1 MIFFYC
7 RAEDMELGWLQWLT
21 EQDER
26 YWAEQERDLDL
37 EQERQLAA
45 AYLEDG
51 PLDDVP
57 DWPWYAE
64 EQWEIQRRQV
74 FGP

>member
-1 MIFFYC
+1 MLFIC
-7 RAEDMELGWLQWLT
+7 RAEDMEEGWIRWLT

-26 YWAEQERDLDL
+26 YWLEREVEEDIDH
-37 EQERQLAA
+37 ERHLAA
-45 AYLEDG
+45 EFLEDG